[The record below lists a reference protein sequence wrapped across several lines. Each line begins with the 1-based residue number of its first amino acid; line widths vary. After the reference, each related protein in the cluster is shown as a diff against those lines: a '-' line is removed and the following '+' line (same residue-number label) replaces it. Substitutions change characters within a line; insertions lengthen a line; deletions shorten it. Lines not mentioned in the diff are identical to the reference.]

1 MLQVNSPEILPP
13 PISVAPTEYPETH
26 RGDWYV
32 LHTRSR
38 QEKTVSDM
46 LSAMGIAHFLPL
58 TSQVR
63 YYGKRK
69 FTVELPLF
77 PSYVFLR
84 GSIEEAYDSNRTK
97 RIAKVL
103 SVNNQTQM
111 DWELRNLF
119 LAMENG
125 ASLDPFPYLT
135 IGTRVEVRSGPFR
148 GVQGVIDSRL
158 KSDRLILQIDMLG
171 RAVSLEVD
179 AALLE
184 VMEQQVRGY
193 AN

>member
-1 MLQVNSPEILPP
+1 MFDISSALHGKVNVVGLR
-13 PISVAPTEYPETH
+13 VANVDKGIPQARAT
-26 RGDWYV
+26 
-32 LHTRSR
+32 LA
-38 QEKTVSDM
+38 
-46 LSAMGIAHFLPL
+46 AMWGH
-58 TSQVR
+58 QVR

-97 RIAKVL
+97 RVANVI
-103 SVNNQTQM
+103 SVNNQTQI
-111 DWELRNLF
+111 DWELHNLF
-119 LAMENG
+119 LVMENG

-135 IGTRVEVRSGPFR
+135 TGTRVEVRAGPFR

-179 AALLE
+179 GALLD
-184 VMEQQVRGY
+184 VVDHQVRGY